1 MGTGRPVLGAG
12 HRTRPARP
20 FVRLSGDAR
29 SRALLWTR
37 WRRPGCVPGPV
48 GAAGRPPRG
57 ERVPERLPLGPGAGR
72 VFVCWFI
79 RGRFSPQG
87 IFDWCQSLRC
97 RGRREKSNPGRGE
110 PPVGPPPPASLAR
123 TPGRALGTP
132 SWSPLP
138 GTQAGSSQREPA
150 PPDWVARALRAAL
163 GNWFGSVLALGR
175 VR

>member
-20 FVRLSGDAR
+20 FVRLSGAAR

-37 WRRPGCVPGPV
+37 WRRPGCVPGPA

-97 RGRREKSNPGRGE
+97 PGPAREFEPGTRGAPSQASASSFPCAHPGPRLGNSKLVPFARHPGRQF
-110 PPVGPPPPASLAR
+110 LAR
-123 TPGRALGTP
+123 AR
-132 SWSPLP
+132 
-138 GTQAGSSQREPA
+138 SS
-150 PPDWVARALRAAL
+150 
-163 GNWFGSVLALGR
+163 
-175 VR
+175 